1 MQQQR
6 YRLRISGLT
15 EREGQIKVVT
25 FQRVLDALLKTSE
38 RTARLLATGVGS
50 DRGAKPRWLAAT
62 MDMTFVGLTSGSTVV
77 EVVAPRI
84 GDTAREAFAQFDIWN
99 TTPEVED
106 TALDLAARAIQE
118 IQQDSPA
125 GDYFDTSVL
134 EAVLQFDKAARN
146 PDVGFELIPPGR
158 SHESFTLDRRTCAR
172 VRKWLDRVPS
182 PQPFVISG
190 RLDEIKHGS
199 GRFRLL
205 VDGRSALPGRVD
217 PSSLNVEVLRPLWGK
232 RTTLEGIVHFKV
244 NGKPRLI
251 EARRISERGEGDR
264 VFEQLPVA
272 RPASQDMLPGLR
284 RKAAAFDPVDLGGAW
299 PGDESVD
306 DLLRQLD

>member
-1 MQQQR
+1 MK
-6 YRLRISGLT
+6 RLPSSTSGT
-15 EREGQIKVVT
+15 R
-25 FQRVLDALLKTSE
+25 LLK
-38 RTARLLATGVGS
+38 
-50 DRGAKPRWLAAT
+50 
-62 MDMTFVGLTSGSTVV
+62 
-77 EVVAPRI
+77 
-84 GDTAREAFAQFDIWN
+84 
-99 TTPEVED
+99 VED

-217 PSSLNVEVLRPLWGK
+217 PASLHVEVLRPLWGK